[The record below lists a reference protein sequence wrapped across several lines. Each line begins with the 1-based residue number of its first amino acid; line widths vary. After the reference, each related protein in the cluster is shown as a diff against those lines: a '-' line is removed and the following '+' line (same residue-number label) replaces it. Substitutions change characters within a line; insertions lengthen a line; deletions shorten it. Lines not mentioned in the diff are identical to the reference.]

1 MQIISENRKLQNLQ
15 QIFNILCAFFKIKL
29 HLFIIFLTDRT
40 EFLLDTLNVRTIGKL
55 LLCSRVPLDLPDPLD
70 LLELPVVDSTS
81 SASLFRRRL
90 PIPSVEATTALTIP
104 T

>member
-1 MQIISENRKLQNLQ
+1 MCCFSKT
-15 QIFNILCAFFKIKL
+15 KL

-40 EFLLDTLNVRTIGKL
+40 DFQSDTLNVRTIGKL
-55 LLCSRVPLDLPDPLD
+55 LLCSRVPLDFPDPLD
-70 LLELPVVDSTS
+70 PLVLPVVDSTS

-90 PIPSVEATTALTIP
+90 PIPSVEAATALTTP